1 MRSYEMQPWDNEL
14 NASLVP
20 DFDKGEV
27 RPVVC
32 AGQHVARKLTRWQV
46 PLFAEWQRA
55 SLIENMTESCLQRLV
70 KGTDVE
76 LDLFPLYADFHLFSV
91 FAICQKHDTCF
102 TVSPCDALA
111 HWFSV
116 TTATV

>member
-1 MRSYEMQPWDNEL
+1 MQPWDNEL

-32 AGQHVARKLTRWQV
+32 STPPKLTQWQV

-76 LDLFPLYADFHLFSV
+76 LDLFPLYADFHLFS
-91 FAICQKHDTCF
+91 A
-102 TVSPCDALA
+102 PCDASS
-111 HWFSV
+111 HWLSV
-116 TTATV
+116 TTAMV

>member
-1 MRSYEMQPWDNEL
+1 LHSYEMQPWDNEL
-14 NASLVP
+14 SASLVP

-27 RPVVC
+27 RSFML
-32 AGQHVARKLTRWQV
+32 AARHTCHKKLSRWQV

-76 LDLFPLYADFHLFSV
+76 LDLFPL
-91 FAICQKHDTCF
+91 
-102 TVSPCDALA
+102 
-111 HWFSV
+111 
-116 TTATV
+116 